1 MITIHSKSQE
11 SDPPGMPGKGP
22 TPMKAAATKVKA
34 RRVVAASKNT
44 ALVRDRRTQLVGAAI
59 EVFGKKGFHATTV
72 RDIGRVSR
80 LTQGTIYNNVR
91 SKEDILFLV
100 CDRIVTEYQDSVRR
114 ALAVEG
120 DAIARL
126 RAALRGIVGVMH
138 ERQDTILLLY
148 HESHNLDRRSL
159 RTILARVH
167 EFIESFQQVLAEANE
182 EKRLH
187 IADVRL
193 SANIVTYLPTML
205 ALRRWALPSDLT
217 SEQIIDDTV
226 GFMLRGLGIVDKPSA
241 RSAALRD

>member
-1 MITIHSKSQE
+1 
-11 SDPPGMPGKGP
+11 MPGKGP

-80 LTQGTIYNNVR
+80 LTQGTIYNYVR

-138 ERQDTILLLY
+138 EHQDTILLLY

-167 EFIESFQQVLAEANE
+167 EFIESFERLLAEANE
-182 EKRLH
+182 EKRLQMT
-187 IADVRL
+187 DVRL

-205 ALRRWALPSDLT
+205 ALRRWALPKDLT

-226 GFMLRGLGIVDKPSA
+226 GFMLRGLGIVDKQPT
-241 RSAALRD
+241 RSFPLRG

>member
-1 MITIHSKSQE
+1 
-11 SDPPGMPGKGP
+11 
-22 TPMKAAATKVKA
+22 MKAAATKIKA

-44 ALVRDRRTQLVGAAI
+44 QLVRDRRMQLVGAAI
-59 EVFGKKGFHATTV
+59 EVFAEKGFHATTV

-80 LTQGTIYNNVR
+80 LTQGTIYNYVR

-138 ERQDTILLLY
+138 EHQDTILLLY

-167 EFIESFQQVLAEANE
+167 EFIESFQRLLAEANE
-182 EKRLH
+182 EKRLQ
-187 IADVRL
+187 ITDVRL

-205 ALRRWALPSDLT
+205 ALRRWALPKDLT

-226 GFMLRGLGIVDKPSA
+226 GFMLRGLGIVDKQLT
-241 RSAALRD
+241 RSLPLRG